1 MLSPLTRLSQ
11 SLSPPPPPPPPSPL
25 LCRWLIYWFEPKD
38 INNLIDSVN
47 ARKVELLAAKAA
59 ASAAKT
65 K

>member
-1 MLSPLTRLSQ
+1 M
-11 SLSPPPPPPPPSPL
+11 